1 MTRAV
6 SGMAT
11 SQNRSSRRVSRR
23 SGRGGEYSDASAGN
37 VSVRPTAGSGIPAI
51 PPLVAFNDVLAA
63 QEMTG
68 PTQESRRGEGCPLDD
83 LHQLPLGMVEGWVS
97 EGTLRRLAGLV
108 DRLAPRAD
116 PSGSRCRARRDRV
129 QGCRRAGQADPRAGV
144 TAGRRVVTGRP
155 ATPAGEAI
163 REVGTQWAKLGA
175 VL

>member
-68 PTQESRRGEGCPLDD
+68 PTQESRRGEGCPLDE

-108 DRLAPRAD
+108 DRL
-116 PSGSRCRARRDRV
+116 
-129 QGCRRAGQADPRAGV
+129 
-144 TAGRRVVTGRP
+144 RP
-155 ATPAGEAI
+155 ALTHPDLDAVLEEIEFRAAV
-163 REVGTQWAKLGA
+163 ELAKLTRGPA
-175 VL
+175 